1 MLCCLFKNI
10 FPFRNNTMCWKVAM
24 SNLFLNC
31 HVFYWQL
38 FYQIKY
44 TYKIEVK
51 DSLWHTLEE
60 ERTRTIDY
68 TQILPFWWSLPSLT
82 AEVTLL
88 DRCTLPQNATFKI
101 SSKRHKSLDK
111 AHSPWWLSF
120 PAHLSETLLL
130 ITAQPLQKFILAGI
144 WLLCETKHLPLSET
158 VIASI
163 FSWWIPFQ
171 YLGLLWTSVFQMG
184 FFTLIKYGT

>member
-1 MLCCLFKNI
+1 MLE
-10 FPFRNNTMCWKVAM
+10 
-24 SNLFLNC
+24 SC
-31 HVFYWQL
+31 HVKFIPKL
-38 FYQIKY
+38 SCF
-44 TYKIEVK
+44 
-51 DSLWHTLEE
+51 LLAA
-60 ERTRTIDY
+60 
-68 TQILPFWWSLPSLT
+68 ILPNKIHLQDRSERQSMAHFRGRKNKNYRLYTNSSFLVVLPSLT

>member
-1 MLCCLFKNI
+1 ML
-10 FPFRNNTMCWKVAM
+10 
-24 SNLFLNC
+24 SLFLNC
-31 HVFYWQL
+31 HIFYWQL

-44 TYKIEVK
+44 SYKIKVK
-51 DSLWHTLEE
+51 DSLWHPLEE
-60 ERTRTIDY
+60 ERTRTIDC

-88 DRCTLPQNATFKI
+88 DRCILPQNATFKI
-101 SSKRHKSLDK
+101 SSKCHNSLDK
-111 AHSPWWLSF
+111 AHSPCWLSF

-130 ITAQPLQKFILAGI
+130 IAAQPLQKFILTVI

-163 FSWWIPFQ
+163 FSWWIPF
-171 YLGLLWTSVFQMG
+171 
-184 FFTLIKYGT
+184 